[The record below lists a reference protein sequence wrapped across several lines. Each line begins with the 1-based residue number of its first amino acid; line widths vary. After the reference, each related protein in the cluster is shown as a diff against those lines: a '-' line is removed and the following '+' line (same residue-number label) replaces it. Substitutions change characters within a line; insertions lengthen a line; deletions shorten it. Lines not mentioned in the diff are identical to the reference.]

1 MMAPS
6 AQRQRRPR
14 AALSVEYL
22 MILTFVVIPIAL
34 LVPMVMNMIVQYAGR
49 IIWVI
54 RSPFGW
60 L

>member
-1 MMAPS
+1 MMALS
-6 AQRQRRPR
+6 AKGKRHRL

-34 LVPMVMNMIVQYAGR
+34 LVPLITNMIVQYAGR

-54 RSPFGW
+54 RSPFG
-60 L
+60 

>member
-1 MMAPS
+1 MMALS
-6 AQRQRRPR
+6 APRKRPR
-14 AALSVEYL
+14 AVLSVEYL

-34 LVPMVMNMIVQYAGR
+34 LVPLAMSMIVQYAGR